1 MSDDPSR
8 RPVSRR
14 RLLALVGASGAAG
27 VAGCSSLGIGGVSDG
42 ESGDGGSDGD
52 GVGGSDG
59 GAGDSGGDGGSSGG
73 TPTRTPTAT
82 EAMGDGGATP
92 AETETPT
99 ETQSPTS
106 TVSGDSTPAGD
117 VDASVSGGPGAVV
130 DAYPQFQYDAANT
143 GTGDTAGVN
152 SEPSV
157 AWAWPADPGESP
169 LVWSFATAGS
179 TVFATRL
186 VGEEDQVARMV
197 ALDAKSGDQLWQ
209 RDLPEGTG
217 RHSNLAVAGGSVY
230 LIGGRTLFSLDAATG
245 ETEWTADH
253 SSGTAAPVVAGDT
266 LYTSDLG
273 TVYAWAAGDGSEL
286 WSHTPEV
293 SDGLMFAWTPAVR
306 NGHVYVGA
314 EHLQALSPEDGS
326 IQWTARTNTQVT
338 GPPTAGPDRVY
349 VPTDA
354 GETYGFDHTDGTQ
367 SWQSSAM
374 SEAFSY
380 EISPALAGDTLY
392 LLDEP
397 TTGLHKADERKLIDV
412 LHRLTDKGNT
422 VVVIEHELDLVKNAD
437 HIVDLGPEGGDGG
450 GEVVAEGTPE
460 EVARI
465 EESHTGRY
473 LRDYLPTVDV
483 EGPRSD
489 RRMPGLAAEA
499 ADDAAEGGDDAEE
512 AVEAPA
518 TDD

>member
-392 LLDEP
+392 LF
-397 TTGLHKADERKLIDV
+397 
-412 LHRLTDKGNT
+412 TD
-422 VVVIEHELDLVKNAD
+422 DR
-437 HIVDLGPEGGDGG
+437 IV
-450 GEVVAEGTPE
+450 A
-460 EVARI
+460 VARSDASVRWSV
-465 EESHTGRY
+465 EETFDANFSTASVVDGAIY
-473 LRDYLPTVDV
+473 TSFVGTVDV
-483 EGPRSD
+483 RS
-489 RRMPGLAAEA
+489 
-499 ADDAAEGGDDAEE
+499 
-512 AVEAPA
+512 
-518 TDD
+518 TDDGSQLWAYQGNSNGSTGSSHPMVVDGYVYYRDGNRQLVALSA